1 MKCHG
6 VLLVSIKNIWP
17 ESLQH
22 FRTVCVTHES
32 EQLMVVL
39 LKKSVQACFLQHNF
53 PMLRYLKVKRFNT
66 FIHGVFKFKLVFSNV
81 FIQSLGFAAKYRT
94 VTGLHIR
101 MVGSTW
107 SCPPWLSCLT
117 EAEHAGAGG
126 LGPMWGCTKLIG
138 NCMRLAPMC
147 AFIYLKKKKLAA
159 PRQSSAAD
167 PAYDNMPE
175 GQFKHRHG

>member
-1 MKCHG
+1 M
-6 VLLVSIKNIWP
+6 
-17 ESLQH
+17 
-22 FRTVCVTHES
+22 
-32 EQLMVVL
+32 
-39 LKKSVQACFLQHNF
+39 
-53 PMLRYLKVKRFNT
+53 
-66 FIHGVFKFKLVFSNV
+66 
-81 FIQSLGFAAKYRT
+81 
-94 VTGLHIR
+94 
-101 MVGSTW
+101 W